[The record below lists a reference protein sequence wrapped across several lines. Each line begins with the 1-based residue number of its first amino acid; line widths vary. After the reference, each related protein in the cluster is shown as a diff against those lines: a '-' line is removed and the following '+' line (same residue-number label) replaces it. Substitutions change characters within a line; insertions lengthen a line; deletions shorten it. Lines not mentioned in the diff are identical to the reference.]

1 MGYPFQPKGIRH
13 QICPVTVW
21 FAVSEDWAGLTE
33 DPAGLKEMPR
43 LCSGHLEPKEPVMTT
58 SIALITGGSRG
69 LGRNAALHLA
79 RQGVDVIIT
88 YLSRADEAAAVV
100 TEIEALGCKAVA
112 LQLDTGDSRQFAAFA
127 TQLSQ
132 TLESVWQRTSF
143 DYLVNNAGMGINAAF
158 AETTEDQFD
167 TLMNVHVKG
176 VFFLTQRLLPLIAD
190 GGRILNVST
199 GLARFSL
206 PGYAAYAAMKGA
218 IEVLTRYL
226 AKELGPRGIA
236 VNVIAPGAIETDFGG
251 GAVRDNP
258 DVNAFVTSVTAMG
271 RAGLPDDIGGAIASI
286 LLGDNQWM
294 TAQRI
299 EVSGGMYL

>member
-1 MGYPFQPKGIRH
+1 MSK
-13 QICPVTVW
+13 
-21 FAVSEDWAGLTE
+21 
-33 DPAGLKEMPR
+33 
-43 LCSGHLEPKEPVMTT
+43 

-79 RQGVDVIIT
+79 RQGSGVIIT

-100 TEIEALGCKAVA
+100 AEIEALGAKAVA
-112 LQLDTGDSRQFAAFA
+112 LQLDAGDTAQFAKFA
-127 TQLSQ
+127 GQVEEMLD
-132 TLESVWQRTSF
+132 RTWGRKTF
-143 DYLVNNAGMGINAAF
+143 DFLVNNAGMGIDASF
-158 AETTEDQFD
+158 AGTTEAQFEA
-167 TLMNVHVKG
+167 LMNVHFKG
-176 VFFLTQRLLPLIAD
+176 VFFLTQQLLPLIAD
-190 GGRILNVST
+190 GGRILNVSS
-199 GLARFSL
+199 GLARFSV
-206 PGYAAYAAMKGA
+206 PGYAAYGAMKGA

-258 DVNAFVTSVTAMG
+258 DANAFVAGATAMG

-299 EVSGGMYL
+299 EVSGGMFL